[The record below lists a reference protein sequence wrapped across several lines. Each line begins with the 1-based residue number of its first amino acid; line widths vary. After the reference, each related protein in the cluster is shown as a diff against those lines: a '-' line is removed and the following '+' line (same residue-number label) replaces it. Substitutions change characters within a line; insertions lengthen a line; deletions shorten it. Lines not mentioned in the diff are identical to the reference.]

1 MSLLQEME
9 THGLADCEFNRRLWK
24 NDRRIK
30 RLLNIYL
37 PVFNDHQE
45 IERDEQEAEASLADF
60 NRDRLIRITKEKE
73 EKKEYQ
79 KQEKKDEKFEAALQ
93 RSLERKQ
100 KKSNAIV

>member
-9 THGLADCEFNRRLWK
+9 THGLADCDFNRTLIK

-45 IERDEQEAEASLADF
+45 IERDEHEQTKPLTAEQAQTDGDFIYWCSLWD
-60 NRDRLIRITKEKE
+60 DRRKELNELLKG
-73 EKKEYQ
+73 
-79 KQEKKDEKFEAALQ
+79 L
-93 RSLERKQ
+93 
-100 KKSNAIV
+100 

>member
-9 THGLADCEFNRRLWK
+9 THGLADCEFNRTLLK

-45 IERDEQEAEASLADF
+45 IERDEYEQTEPLTAEQAQIDGDFIYWCSLWD
-60 NRDRLIRITKEKE
+60 DRRKELYELLKG
-73 EKKEYQ
+73 
-79 KQEKKDEKFEAALQ
+79 L
-93 RSLERKQ
+93 
-100 KKSNAIV
+100 

>member
-30 RLLNIYL
+30 RLLDIYL

-45 IERDEQEAEASLADF
+45 IERDEYEQTEPLTAEQAQTDGDFIYWCSLWD
-60 NRDRLIRITKEKE
+60 DRRRELNELLKG
-73 EKKEYQ
+73 
-79 KQEKKDEKFEAALQ
+79 L
-93 RSLERKQ
+93 
-100 KKSNAIV
+100 

>member
-30 RLLNIYL
+30 RLLDIYL

-45 IERDEQEAEASLADF
+45 IERDEYEQTEPLTAEQAQIDGDFIYWCSLWD
-60 NRDRLIRITKEKE
+60 DRRRELNELLKGLLKCKI
-73 EKKEYQ
+73 
-79 KQEKKDEKFEAALQ
+79 L
-93 RSLERKQ
+93 
-100 KKSNAIV
+100 N

>member
-1 MSLLQEME
+1 MIMSLLQEME

-45 IERDEQEAEASLADF
+45 IERDEYEQTEPLTAEQAQIDGDFIYWCSLWD
-60 NRDRLIRITKEKE
+60 DRRRELYELLKG
-73 EKKEYQ
+73 
-79 KQEKKDEKFEAALQ
+79 L
-93 RSLERKQ
+93 
-100 KKSNAIV
+100 

>member
-1 MSLLQEME
+1 MSLLQEIE

-45 IERDEQEAEASLADF
+45 IERDEYEQTEPLTAEQAQIDGDFIYWCSLWD
-60 NRDRLIRITKEKE
+60 DRRRELYELLKG
-73 EKKEYQ
+73 
-79 KQEKKDEKFEAALQ
+79 L
-93 RSLERKQ
+93 
-100 KKSNAIV
+100 

>member
-30 RLLNIYL
+30 RLLDIYL

-45 IERDEQEAEASLADF
+45 IERDEYEQTEPLTAEQAQIDGDFIYWCSLW
-60 NRDRLIRITKEKE
+60 NDRRRELNELLKG
-73 EKKEYQ
+73 
-79 KQEKKDEKFEAALQ
+79 L
-93 RSLERKQ
+93 
-100 KKSNAIV
+100 

>member
-37 PVFNDHQE
+37 PVFNDQQE
-45 IERDEQEAEASLADF
+45 IERDEHEQTEPLTAEQAQIDGDFIYWCSLWD
-60 NRDRLIRITKEKE
+60 DRRRELYELLKG
-73 EKKEYQ
+73 
-79 KQEKKDEKFEAALQ
+79 L
-93 RSLERKQ
+93 
-100 KKSNAIV
+100 

>member
-30 RLLNIYL
+30 RLLDIYL

-45 IERDEQEAEASLADF
+45 IERDEYEQTEPLTAEQAQIDGDFIYWCSLWD
-60 NRDRLIRITKEKE
+60 DRRRELNELLKG
-73 EKKEYQ
+73 
-79 KQEKKDEKFEAALQ
+79 L
-93 RSLERKQ
+93 
-100 KKSNAIV
+100 

>member
-45 IERDEQEAEASLADF
+45 IERDEYEQTEPLTAEQAQIDGDFIYWCSLWD
-60 NRDRLIRITKEKE
+60 DRRRELYELLKG
-73 EKKEYQ
+73 
-79 KQEKKDEKFEAALQ
+79 L
-93 RSLERKQ
+93 
-100 KKSNAIV
+100 